1 MKGLVR
7 ACHPEPTAAV
17 TTLMTALAVAAGRG
31 WGSVWVL
38 LGVLA
43 GQLSVGWSNDWI
55 DRDRDRRA
63 GRREKPIVSGAVAAR
78 TVGIGAA
85 VALVACV
92 PLSFASGPR
101 AAAAHLTGVA
111 FAWAYNLR
119 LKTTP
124 LSVVPYVVAFAL
136 LPSFVTFGLPGT
148 PAAPWWAT
156 AAGGLLGAGAHFAN
170 TVPDLASDAHTGVRG
185 LPHRVGLTWSVGLA
199 ASLLGAAVVVLAV
212 APILDSESGT
222 SSAAGTVATTAATA
236 VALVC
241 VGGVVVAV
249 LRGRPRL
256 GWRLTLL
263 TAAVAVGLLIARGG
277 SLA

>member
-1 MKGLVR
+1 MRGLVR

-38 LGVLA
+38 LAVLA

-55 DRDRDRRA
+55 DRDRDRRV
-63 GRREKPIVSGAVAAR
+63 GRTDKPIVAGEVSAR

-92 PLSFASGPR
+92 PSSFASGPR

-119 LKTTP
+119 LKSTP
-124 LSVVPYVVAFAL
+124 LSPAPYVVAFGL
-136 LPSFVTFGLPGT
+136 LPSYVTFGLPGS
-148 PAAPWWAT
+148 PAAPWWAS

-170 TVPDLASDAHTGVRG
+170 TVPDLTTDAQTGVRG

-199 ASLLGAAVVVLAV
+199 ASFLGGAVVVLAL
-212 APILDSESGT
+212 APALEGDGT
-222 SSAAGTVATTAATA
+222 GTAGIAATAAATA
-236 VALVC
+236 VALIC
-241 VGGVVVAV
+241 VAGVVVAG
-249 LRGRPRL
+249 LRGKPRL
-256 GWRLTLL
+256 GWRLTLV
-263 TAAVAVGLLIARGG
+263 TAAVAVGLLLARGG

>member
-1 MKGLVR
+1 MRGLIK

-31 WGSVWVL
+31 WGSLWVL
-38 LGVLA
+38 AGVLA

-55 DRDRDRRA
+55 DRDRDLKADRA
-63 GRREKPIVSGAVAAR
+63 DKPIVSGAVSAR

-119 LKTTP
+119 LKSTP
-124 LSVVPYVVAFAL
+124 LSPLPYVVAFGL
-136 LPSFVTFGLPGT
+136 LPSYVTFGLPGS

-156 AAGGLLGAGAHFAN
+156 LAGGLLGAGAHFAN
-170 TVPDLASDAHTGVRG
+170 TVPDLATDAQTGVHG
-185 LPHRVGLTWSVGLA
+185 LPHRVGLTWSVALA
-199 ASLLGAAVVVLAV
+199 ASLLGGAVVVLAI
-212 APILDSESGT
+212 APALDGDGT
-222 SSAAGTVATTAATA
+222 GTAGTAATTAATA
-236 VALVC
+236 VALIC
-241 VGGVVVAV
+241 VAGVVVAG
-249 LRGRPRL
+249 LRGHPRL
-256 GWRLTLL
+256 GWRLTLV
-263 TAAVAVGLLIARGG
+263 TAAVAVGLLIARGA